1 MKEDLKQTAA
11 LIIKT
16 VDEIDIHKNNFINA
30 KKRIKELE
38 IQLNT
43 KQITKSQFNSNIDSI
58 SRGKTKDQFILNYEQ
73 KILSLFDDIESK
85 LTDITS
91 SISKTPKMK
100 DNKEKQS
107 HFNDEI
113 IKNIDKTYIKD
124 LVKKKKRGEEL
135 EIPDYIL
142 YKTKRYGF
150 ISNFF
155 MEKFTRYL
163 VINYDNLF
171 LSLYKSLK
179 SSGIPILSKTY
190 ISMMLLSTLLS
201 FILSSILFFL
211 IFQSLSIIS
220 IINSLLL
227 GIIFSSSIL
236 VFFYYYP
243 SIVSNNRR
251 RKIKNDL
258 PFVIVHMSAIAGS
271 GANPISMFNLIL
283 TSGEFK
289 GVEGEIKKIVN
300 YVNLF
305 GYNLSTSLKLVSTTT
320 PSKEFREFLNGLVTN
335 IETGGDLGQYLNA
348 KASDAITTYKLDR
361 KKYVDTLS
369 TYSDVYT
376 GVLIAAPLLFFATLA
391 IIQVLGGEIFG
402 ITAKTIAVIG
412 TFIVIPVMNIVYL
425 LFINII
431 QPEV

>member
-1 MKEDLKQTAA
+1 
-11 LIIKT
+11 
-16 VDEIDIHKNNFINA
+16 
-30 KKRIKELE
+30 
-38 IQLNT
+38 
-43 KQITKSQFNSNIDSI
+43 
-58 SRGKTKDQFILNYEQ
+58 
-73 KILSLFDDIESK
+73 
-85 LTDITS
+85 
-91 SISKTPKMK
+91 
-100 DNKEKQS
+100 
-107 HFNDEI
+107 
-113 IKNIDKTYIKD
+113 
-124 LVKKKKRGEEL
+124 
-135 EIPDYIL
+135 
-142 YKTKRYGF
+142 
-150 ISNFF
+150 
-155 MEKFTRYL
+155 
-163 VINYDNLF
+163 
-171 LSLYKSLK
+171 
-179 SSGIPILSKTY
+179 
-190 ISMMLLSTLLS
+190 
-201 FILSSILFFL
+201 
-211 IFQSLSIIS
+211 
-220 IINSLLL
+220 
-227 GIIFSSSIL
+227 
-236 VFFYYYP
+236 
-243 SIVSNNRR
+243 
-251 RKIKNDL
+251 
-258 PFVIVHMSAIAGS
+258 MSAIAGS